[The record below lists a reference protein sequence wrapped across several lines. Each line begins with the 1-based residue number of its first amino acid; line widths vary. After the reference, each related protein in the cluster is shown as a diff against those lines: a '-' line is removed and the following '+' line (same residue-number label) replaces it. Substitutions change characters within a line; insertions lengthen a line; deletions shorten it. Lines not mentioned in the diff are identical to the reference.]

1 MTHKP
6 PPQHAEST
14 PITLTVANWS
24 EHQQEL
30 YAIRYQVFVL
40 EQKVPEEL
48 EQDEQDP
55 LSQHLLARTS
65 KGQAIG
71 TGRLLTDGHIGR
83 IAVLPDWRQYGIGRR
98 LMEGLIELA
107 RQRDHQTVRLNAQVS
122 AHDFYAK
129 LGFQNEGEP
138 FWEAG
143 ILHQSMY
150 RLL

>member
-1 MTHKP
+1 MIP
-6 PPQHAEST
+6 RFPPQSAD
-14 PITLTVANWS
+14 PAIMLTVANWS
-24 EHQQEL
+24 EHRQEL
-30 YAIRYQVFVL
+30 YAIRYRVFVL
-40 EQKVPEEL
+40 EQQVPEKL

-55 LSQHLLARTS
+55 LSLHLLARTID
-65 KGQAIG
+65 GQAIG

-107 RQRDHQTVRLNAQVS
+107 RQRGHQTVRLNAQVS
-122 AHDFYAK
+122 AYNFYVK
-129 LGFQNEGEP
+129 LGFQSEGKP

-143 ILHQSMY
+143 ILHQGMY